1 MTSLRLRSVAFS
13 CLVSSPVLLV
23 ASFAAAQ
30 AAGADAAPTSAAPAP
45 TEAAPVPDAAAAP
58 RSPDVAA
65 APSTV
70 PAPAPAEEPVA
81 PSADKPSIEPAPD
94 VQTPKSHFFELGGRL
109 GYGMPF
115 GNLMV
120 DQPMNK
126 VFKGS
131 VPLQFD
137 GLFRLSQGFGIG
149 LYAGLNVGVQGEA
162 LDGCNNCSLWNWRV
176 GLQGTYHF
184 NSQRSF
190 DPWLGLGI
198 GYEATSVSQRYTILG
213 VEYQSDL
220 TYASKPEL
228 MAQAGL
234 DLGNEK
240 IAFGPYLVA
249 SYGVY
254 SSATGTVKCVDVG
267 CGSANVAERESSIP
281 DGKRASHAWLMVGVR
296 GSYMQ

>member
-1 MTSLRLRSVAFS
+1 M
-13 CLVSSPVLLV
+13 
-23 ASFAAAQ
+23 
-30 AAGADAAPTSAAPAP
+30 
-45 TEAAPVPDAAAAP
+45 
-58 RSPDVAA
+58 
-65 APSTV
+65 
-70 PAPAPAEEPVA
+70 A
-81 PSADKPSIEPAPD
+81 PSADKPSMEPAPD

-126 VFKGS
+126 VFKAS

-162 LDGCNNCSLWNWRV
+162 LEGCNNCSLWNWRV

-198 GYEATSVSQRYTILG
+198 GYEATSVSQRFTTLG
-213 VEYQSDL
+213 TEYQSDL

-240 IAFGPYLVA
+240 VAFGPYVVA

-254 SSATGTVKCVDVG
+254 SSASGSVKCVDIG
-267 CGSANVAERESSIP
+267 CSSANVAERESDIA

-296 GSYMQ
+296 GTYMQ